1 MKTGLLL
8 LIAAA
13 TALRAGGAAAQRSDP
28 ARRLPELVEELFVAE
43 TVYPQREGRIQLT
56 AQERVRHGADARY
69 LAEYGLTG
77 RLQIALTA
85 SAAGWEG
92 EDEWAFEPEL
102 LYALLPYR
110 SPLAVSVALGAEIG
124 EGQRPRWEPTV
135 IAARQFGRVQLHG
148 SLAAELA
155 SGESSLS
162 ESAAILVDAG
172 MFAPTLEGVW
182 SDDEEPLLVPGFFVH
197 LGRGFEAGAGQ
208 VLCASCAAPERGTHL
223 MFTYEF

>member
-1 MKTGLLL
+1 MKTRLVLVVS
-8 LIAAA
+8 AVM
-13 TALRAGGAAAQRSDP
+13 ALRAGAAAAQQSDP

-56 AQERVRHGADARY
+56 AQERLRHGVDGRY
-69 LAEYGLTG
+69 LAEYGLTS

-92 EDEWAFEPEL
+92 EDAWAFEPEV

-110 SPLAVSVALGAEIG
+110 SPLAVSVAFGAEIG
-124 EGQRPRWEPTV
+124 AGEGPRWEPTLL
-135 IAARQFGRVQLHG
+135 AARQVGRVQIHA

-155 SGESSLS
+155 RGERSLS
-162 ESAAILVDAG
+162 ESAAVVVDAG

-182 SDDEEPLLVPGFFVH
+182 SEEEPLLVPGLFAH
-197 LGRGFEAGAGQ
+197 LGRGFEVGVGE